1 MNGRD
6 VWWKKEIKWQRK
18 GKKKEYERERK
29 IYIDEREN
37 EWNEMKYWEYE
48 V

>member
-1 MNGRD
+1 MEKRNKVTEKRG
-6 VWWKKEIKWQRK
+6 
-18 GKKKEYERERK
+18 KKEYERERK